1 MSATT
6 TSLAHAPN
14 KLSYFNKNL
23 KVNRLINYTVI
34 FLDFSASNIESR
46 FILTS
51 KHLYLL

>member
-34 FLDFSASNIESR
+34 FLEFTASNKGNR
-46 FILTS
+46 FIFTS
-51 KHLYLL
+51 KHLYPL